1 MYATTGIIQG
11 NTVLIDDSLIKHY
24 NGKKVIVT
32 VLEDDKHYDTIT
44 DEKLFAISD
53 SLIDK
58 NIEAYKELAKWFFFE
73 FEQVTRIHSS
83 LIAKT
88 GGLDGIRDKN
98 LLDSALKVPFQTF
111 DGKDL
116 YPDILDKATQL
127 CFSLIN
133 NHPFSDGNKRIGI
146 HLTLLFLKINNV
158 QLNYVQQEL
167 IDLGFGI
174 ASSKLQ
180 KNDIRKWFENHVV
193 GQY

>member
-1 MYATTGIIQG
+1 MI
-11 NTVLIDDSLIKHY
+11 
-24 NGKKVIVT
+24 
-32 VLEDDKHYDTIT
+32 
-44 DEKLFAISD
+44 
-53 SLIDK
+53 
-58 NIEAYKELAKWFFFE
+58 FFE

>member
-1 MYATTGIIQG
+1 MI
-11 NTVLIDDSLIKHY
+11 
-24 NGKKVIVT
+24 
-32 VLEDDKHYDTIT
+32 
-44 DEKLFAISD
+44 
-53 SLIDK
+53 
-58 NIEAYKELAKWFFFE
+58 FFE

-167 IDLGFGI
+167 IDLGVGI
-174 ASSKLQ
+174 ASSRLQ

>member
-1 MYATTGIIQG
+1 MI
-11 NTVLIDDSLIKHY
+11 
-24 NGKKVIVT
+24 
-32 VLEDDKHYDTIT
+32 
-44 DEKLFAISD
+44 
-53 SLIDK
+53 
-58 NIEAYKELAKWFFFE
+58 FFE

-167 IDLGFGI
+167 IDLGFCI

-180 KNDIRKWFENHVV
+180 KNDIRKWFENHIV

>member
-1 MYATTGIIQG
+1 MI
-11 NTVLIDDSLIKHY
+11 
-24 NGKKVIVT
+24 
-32 VLEDDKHYDTIT
+32 
-44 DEKLFAISD
+44 
-53 SLIDK
+53 
-58 NIEAYKELAKWFFFE
+58 FFE

-180 KNDIRKWFENHVV
+180 KNGIRKWFENHVV

>member
-1 MYATTGIIQG
+1 MI
-11 NTVLIDDSLIKHY
+11 
-24 NGKKVIVT
+24 
-32 VLEDDKHYDTIT
+32 
-44 DEKLFAISD
+44 
-53 SLIDK
+53 
-58 NIEAYKELAKWFFFE
+58 FFE

-88 GGLDGIRDKN
+88 GGLEGIRDKN

-174 ASSKLQ
+174 ASNKLK

>member
-1 MYATTGIIQG
+1 MT
-11 NTVLIDDSLIKHY
+11 
-24 NGKKVIVT
+24 
-32 VLEDDKHYDTIT
+32 
-44 DEKLFAISD
+44 
-53 SLIDK
+53 
-58 NIEAYKELAKWFFFE
+58 FFE

-88 GGLDGIRDKN
+88 GGLEGIRDKN

-193 GQY
+193 GKY

>member
-1 MYATTGIIQG
+1 MI
-11 NTVLIDDSLIKHY
+11 
-24 NGKKVIVT
+24 
-32 VLEDDKHYDTIT
+32 
-44 DEKLFAISD
+44 
-53 SLIDK
+53 
-58 NIEAYKELAKWFFFE
+58 FFE

-88 GGLDGIRDKN
+88 GGLEGIRDKN

-116 YPDILDKATQL
+116 YPDILEKATQL

>member
-1 MYATTGIIQG
+1 MI
-11 NTVLIDDSLIKHY
+11 
-24 NGKKVIVT
+24 
-32 VLEDDKHYDTIT
+32 
-44 DEKLFAISD
+44 
-53 SLIDK
+53 
-58 NIEAYKELAKWFFFE
+58 FFE

-158 QLNYVQQEL
+158 QLNYVQEEL

>member
-1 MYATTGIIQG
+1 MI
-11 NTVLIDDSLIKHY
+11 
-24 NGKKVIVT
+24 
-32 VLEDDKHYDTIT
+32 
-44 DEKLFAISD
+44 
-53 SLIDK
+53 
-58 NIEAYKELAKWFFFE
+58 FFE

-180 KNDIRKWFENHVV
+180 KDDIRKWFENHVV

>member
-1 MYATTGIIQG
+1 M
-11 NTVLIDDSLIKHY
+11 
-24 NGKKVIVT
+24 
-32 VLEDDKHYDTIT
+32 E
-44 DEKLFAISD
+44 
-53 SLIDK
+53 
-58 NIEAYKELAKWFFFE
+58 
-73 FEQVTRIHSS
+73 
-83 LIAKT
+83 
-88 GGLDGIRDKN
+88 GIRDKN

>member
-1 MYATTGIIQG
+1 MI
-11 NTVLIDDSLIKHY
+11 
-24 NGKKVIVT
+24 
-32 VLEDDKHYDTIT
+32 
-44 DEKLFAISD
+44 
-53 SLIDK
+53 
-58 NIEAYKELAKWFFFE
+58 FFE

-116 YPDILDKATQL
+116 YPDILEKATQL

>member
-1 MYATTGIIQG
+1 MI
-11 NTVLIDDSLIKHY
+11 
-24 NGKKVIVT
+24 
-32 VLEDDKHYDTIT
+32 
-44 DEKLFAISD
+44 
-53 SLIDK
+53 
-58 NIEAYKELAKWFFFE
+58 FFE

-193 GQY
+193 GQYKFRIFLPQHQIDC

>member
-1 MYATTGIIQG
+1 MI
-11 NTVLIDDSLIKHY
+11 
-24 NGKKVIVT
+24 
-32 VLEDDKHYDTIT
+32 
-44 DEKLFAISD
+44 
-53 SLIDK
+53 
-58 NIEAYKELAKWFFFE
+58 FFE

-146 HLTLLFLKINNV
+146 HLTLLFLEINNV

>member
-1 MYATTGIIQG
+1 MI
-11 NTVLIDDSLIKHY
+11 
-24 NGKKVIVT
+24 
-32 VLEDDKHYDTIT
+32 
-44 DEKLFAISD
+44 
-53 SLIDK
+53 
-58 NIEAYKELAKWFFFE
+58 FFE
-73 FEQVTRIHSS
+73 FEQVSRIHSS

>member
-1 MYATTGIIQG
+1 MI
-11 NTVLIDDSLIKHY
+11 
-24 NGKKVIVT
+24 
-32 VLEDDKHYDTIT
+32 
-44 DEKLFAISD
+44 
-53 SLIDK
+53 
-58 NIEAYKELAKWFFFE
+58 FFE

-174 ASSKLQ
+174 ASSRLQ

>member
-1 MYATTGIIQG
+1 MI
-11 NTVLIDDSLIKHY
+11 
-24 NGKKVIVT
+24 
-32 VLEDDKHYDTIT
+32 
-44 DEKLFAISD
+44 
-53 SLIDK
+53 
-58 NIEAYKELAKWFFFE
+58 FFE

-174 ASSKLQ
+174 ASSKLK

>member
-1 MYATTGIIQG
+1 MI
-11 NTVLIDDSLIKHY
+11 
-24 NGKKVIVT
+24 
-32 VLEDDKHYDTIT
+32 
-44 DEKLFAISD
+44 
-53 SLIDK
+53 
-58 NIEAYKELAKWFFFE
+58 FFE

-167 IDLGFGI
+167 IDFGFGI

>member
-1 MYATTGIIQG
+1 MI
-11 NTVLIDDSLIKHY
+11 
-24 NGKKVIVT
+24 
-32 VLEDDKHYDTIT
+32 
-44 DEKLFAISD
+44 
-53 SLIDK
+53 
-58 NIEAYKELAKWFFFE
+58 FFE

-88 GGLDGIRDKN
+88 GGVDGIRDKN

>member
-1 MYATTGIIQG
+1 MI
-11 NTVLIDDSLIKHY
+11 
-24 NGKKVIVT
+24 
-32 VLEDDKHYDTIT
+32 
-44 DEKLFAISD
+44 
-53 SLIDK
+53 
-58 NIEAYKELAKWFFFE
+58 FFE

-88 GGLDGIRDKN
+88 GGLEGIRDKN

-111 DGKDL
+111 DGKDF

>member
-1 MYATTGIIQG
+1 MI
-11 NTVLIDDSLIKHY
+11 
-24 NGKKVIVT
+24 
-32 VLEDDKHYDTIT
+32 
-44 DEKLFAISD
+44 
-53 SLIDK
+53 
-58 NIEAYKELAKWFFFE
+58 FFE

-158 QLNYVQQEL
+158 QLNYVQKEL

>member
-1 MYATTGIIQG
+1 MI
-11 NTVLIDDSLIKHY
+11 
-24 NGKKVIVT
+24 
-32 VLEDDKHYDTIT
+32 
-44 DEKLFAISD
+44 
-53 SLIDK
+53 
-58 NIEAYKELAKWFFFE
+58 FFE
-73 FEQVTRIHSS
+73 FEQVTRIHGS

>member
-1 MYATTGIIQG
+1 MI
-11 NTVLIDDSLIKHY
+11 
-24 NGKKVIVT
+24 
-32 VLEDDKHYDTIT
+32 
-44 DEKLFAISD
+44 
-53 SLIDK
+53 
-58 NIEAYKELAKWFFFE
+58 FFE

-98 LLDSALKVPFQTF
+98 LLDSALKVPFQAF

>member
-1 MYATTGIIQG
+1 MI
-11 NTVLIDDSLIKHY
+11 
-24 NGKKVIVT
+24 
-32 VLEDDKHYDTIT
+32 
-44 DEKLFAISD
+44 
-53 SLIDK
+53 
-58 NIEAYKELAKWFFFE
+58 FFE

-111 DGKDL
+111 DVKDL

>member
-1 MYATTGIIQG
+1 MI
-11 NTVLIDDSLIKHY
+11 
-24 NGKKVIVT
+24 
-32 VLEDDKHYDTIT
+32 
-44 DEKLFAISD
+44 
-53 SLIDK
+53 
-58 NIEAYKELAKWFFFE
+58 FFE
-73 FEQVTRIHSS
+73 FEQGTRIHSS

>member
-1 MYATTGIIQG
+1 MI
-11 NTVLIDDSLIKHY
+11 
-24 NGKKVIVT
+24 
-32 VLEDDKHYDTIT
+32 
-44 DEKLFAISD
+44 
-53 SLIDK
+53 
-58 NIEAYKELAKWFFFE
+58 FFE
-73 FEQVTRIHSS
+73 FEQVTKIHSS

>member
-1 MYATTGIIQG
+1 MI
-11 NTVLIDDSLIKHY
+11 
-24 NGKKVIVT
+24 
-32 VLEDDKHYDTIT
+32 
-44 DEKLFAISD
+44 
-53 SLIDK
+53 
-58 NIEAYKELAKWFFFE
+58 FFE

-167 IDLGFGI
+167 IDLGVGI

>member
-1 MYATTGIIQG
+1 MI
-11 NTVLIDDSLIKHY
+11 
-24 NGKKVIVT
+24 
-32 VLEDDKHYDTIT
+32 
-44 DEKLFAISD
+44 
-53 SLIDK
+53 
-58 NIEAYKELAKWFFFE
+58 FFE

-98 LLDSALKVPFQTF
+98 LLDSALKLPFQTF

-174 ASSKLQ
+174 ASSKLK

>member
-1 MYATTGIIQG
+1 MI
-11 NTVLIDDSLIKHY
+11 
-24 NGKKVIVT
+24 
-32 VLEDDKHYDTIT
+32 
-44 DEKLFAISD
+44 
-53 SLIDK
+53 
-58 NIEAYKELAKWFFFE
+58 FFE

-146 HLTLLFLKINNV
+146 HLTLLFLKSNNV

>member
-1 MYATTGIIQG
+1 MI
-11 NTVLIDDSLIKHY
+11 
-24 NGKKVIVT
+24 
-32 VLEDDKHYDTIT
+32 
-44 DEKLFAISD
+44 
-53 SLIDK
+53 
-58 NIEAYKELAKWFFFE
+58 FFE

-88 GGLDGIRDKN
+88 GGLEGIRDKN

-174 ASSKLQ
+174 ASSKLK

>member
-1 MYATTGIIQG
+1 MI
-11 NTVLIDDSLIKHY
+11 
-24 NGKKVIVT
+24 
-32 VLEDDKHYDTIT
+32 
-44 DEKLFAISD
+44 
-53 SLIDK
+53 
-58 NIEAYKELAKWFFFE
+58 FFE

-180 KNDIRKWFENHVV
+180 KNDIRKWFENHIV

>member
-1 MYATTGIIQG
+1 MI
-11 NTVLIDDSLIKHY
+11 
-24 NGKKVIVT
+24 
-32 VLEDDKHYDTIT
+32 
-44 DEKLFAISD
+44 
-53 SLIDK
+53 
-58 NIEAYKELAKWFFFE
+58 FFE

-116 YPDILDKATQL
+116 YPDILDKETQL

>member
-1 MYATTGIIQG
+1 MT
-11 NTVLIDDSLIKHY
+11 
-24 NGKKVIVT
+24 
-32 VLEDDKHYDTIT
+32 
-44 DEKLFAISD
+44 
-53 SLIDK
+53 
-58 NIEAYKELAKWFFFE
+58 FFE

-88 GGLDGIRDKN
+88 GGLEGIRDKN

>member
-1 MYATTGIIQG
+1 MYTTTGIIQG

-58 NIEAYKELAKWFFFE
+58 NIEAYKELAKWF
-73 FEQVTRIHSS
+73 
-83 LIAKT
+83 L
-88 GGLDGIRDKN
+88 
-98 LLDSALKVPFQTF
+98 
-111 DGKDL
+111 
-116 YPDILDKATQL
+116 
-127 CFSLIN
+127 
-133 NHPFSDGNKRIGI
+133 GI

>member
-1 MYATTGIIQG
+1 MI
-11 NTVLIDDSLIKHY
+11 
-24 NGKKVIVT
+24 
-32 VLEDDKHYDTIT
+32 
-44 DEKLFAISD
+44 
-53 SLIDK
+53 
-58 NIEAYKELAKWFFFE
+58 FFE
-73 FEQVTRIHSS
+73 FEQVTRIHCS

-88 GGLDGIRDKN
+88 GGLEGIRDKN

>member
-1 MYATTGIIQG
+1 MI
-11 NTVLIDDSLIKHY
+11 
-24 NGKKVIVT
+24 
-32 VLEDDKHYDTIT
+32 
-44 DEKLFAISD
+44 
-53 SLIDK
+53 
-58 NIEAYKELAKWFFFE
+58 FFE
-73 FEQVTRIHSS
+73 FEQVPRIHSS

-88 GGLDGIRDKN
+88 GGSDGIRDKN